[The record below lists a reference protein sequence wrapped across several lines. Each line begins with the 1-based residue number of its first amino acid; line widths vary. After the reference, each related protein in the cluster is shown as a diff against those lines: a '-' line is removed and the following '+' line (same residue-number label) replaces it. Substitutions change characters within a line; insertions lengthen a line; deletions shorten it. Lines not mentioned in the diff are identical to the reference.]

1 MKRDSSPSSWARR
14 AFGSAIAGSTLLV
27 CACTL
32 SNESS
37 GGTDGSLLPERNDGP
52 SAESFALWAAPGE
65 NLLSALETVEQ
76 NDATT
81 VLAARNTV
89 LGLLLNELGA
99 YNSAALAY
107 QPNNTPYRAK
117 NMQCLNSVLPDA
129 VAEVCNVLLDPE
141 LRLVFIDDTPHFAQ
155 HRTLGRRLLRCA
167 RDAGFET
174 LVIEALEESGAALA
188 QRGHV
193 SRTQSGPFSR
203 EPQLAGLVEEALRLG
218 FEPLELPHTEF
229 CTDCPLNLALG
240 ADARARATSLTEALA
255 SLAPEA
261 KVLVWA
267 AQGQAYKEPWGRAQ
281 PYVNTLASYVAAD
294 TGIDPY
300 SLVQLTVDAGTALGP
315 PAASEMYLASG
326 PANGSCAGSYSPG
339 TGTGRPTHNGVVF
352 HIAPPFGAAGSD
364 SQRWQW
370 LHTLPE
376 ERMAVT
382 PECGTCASGERL
394 LVQAFPAGVDISD
407 RVPADQALCRPG
419 EPCQLSLPAAE
430 YQLVVWSAQAQRTA
444 QTVTLAAGASPTV
457 TMD

>member
-1 MKRDSSPSSWARR
+1 MKPIPSLSSWACQL
-14 AFGSAIAGSTLLV
+14 IAPAVAAGMLLV
-27 CACTL
+27 SGCTL
-32 SNESS
+32 SNESA
-37 GGTDGSLLPERNDGP
+37 GGTDGALLPERNDGP
-52 SAESFALWAAPGE
+52 SPESFALWAAPGE
-65 NLLSALETVEQ
+65 NLLAALEAVEQ

-81 VLAARNTV
+81 VLAARNSV

-107 QPNNTPYRAK
+107 QPNNTPYRARS
-117 NMQCLNSVLPDA
+117 MQCMNSVLPDA
-129 VAEVCNVLLDPE
+129 VTEVCNALLDPE

-155 HRTLGRRLLRCA
+155 HRTLGRRLLQCA

-174 LVIEALEESGAALA
+174 LVIESLEESGAALA

-193 SRTQSGPFSR
+193 SRTQSGRFLR
-203 EPQLAGLVEEALRLG
+203 EPQLAGLVEDALRLG
-218 FEPLELPHTEF
+218 FAPVGLPHTEF

-240 ADARARATSLTEALA
+240 TDARAQATSLIEALSSA
-255 SLAPEA
+255 GPDA

-294 TGIDPY
+294 TGMDPY
-300 SLVQLTVDAGTALGP
+300 SLVQLTVDAGTDWGP

-352 HIAPPFGAAGSD
+352 HVAPPFGVEGSD
-364 SQRWQW
+364 AERWQW

-376 ERMAVT
+376 ERMSVT
-382 PECGTCASGERL
+382 PECGNCAGGERL
-394 LVQAFPAGVDISD
+394 LVQAFPAGADVAD
-407 RVPADQALCRPG
+407 RVPADQALCRAG
-419 EPCQLSLPAAE
+419 LPCQLSLPAAE
-430 YQLVVWSAQAQRTA
+430 YRLVVWSGAGQLGSQS
-444 QTVTLAAGASPTV
+444 VTLAAGTSPEV
-457 TMD
+457 DAD